1 MRRGR
6 RHAGEETNMTR
17 MLAIATTFVF
27 LSCGS
32 ALAQISG
39 STPAPLGITSP
50 LGIGPAPAVPGTGI
64 PLGATEFN
72 SPGVSPMTS
81 GVSPLGA
88 APLSTTICSGI
99 NSLTGNLS
107 GGAMTGSSVG
117 SGMSNA
123 GTSASSMTFDGGG
136 NVGTASGTCAGIAG
150 STSGQAAASASS
162 PTMATSSS
170 SVGRVG
176 IPMGSTELG
185 VGGLSP
191 APQIPTVNPS
201 VPSSILTTPC
211 STTGIATMGTTSGGT
226 VAGSC

>member
-1 MRRGR
+1 
-6 RHAGEETNMTR
+6 MTR
-17 MLAIATTFVF
+17 SLAIATAFVF
-27 LSCGS
+27 VSCGS
-32 ALAQISG
+32 VLAQVS
-39 STPAPLGITSP
+39 SSAPAPLGITSP

-81 GVSPLGA
+81 GVSPLGS
-88 APLSTTICSGI
+88 APLSTTTCAGI
-99 NSLTGNLS
+99 NSLAGGLS

-117 SGMSNA
+117 SGISAA

-136 NVGTASGTCAGIAG
+136 NVGTASGTCG
-150 STSGQAAASASS
+150 SITGTTSGQAAASASS

-191 APQIPTVNPS
+191 LPQIPTVNPS
-201 VPSSILTTPC
+201 APSSILSTPC
-211 STTGIATMGTTSGGT
+211 ATTGIGAMGTTTGGT
-226 VAGSC
+226 LTGSC

>member
-1 MRRGR
+1 
-6 RHAGEETNMTR
+6 MTR
-17 MLAIATTFVF
+17 LAMIATATIL

-32 ALAQISG
+32 VLAQVSG
-39 STPAPLGITSP
+39 SAPSPLGITSP

-81 GVSPLGA
+81 GESPLGPA
-88 APLSTTICSGI
+88 ALSTTTCAGI
-99 NSLTGNLS
+99 NSPAGNLS
-107 GGAMTGSSVG
+107 GTGSMTGSSVG
-117 SGMSNA
+117 SGMSTA

-150 STSGQAAASASS
+150 TTSGQPAASASS

-170 SVGRVG
+170 SVGRAG

-191 APQIPTVNPS
+191 PPQILNSNPS
-201 VPSSILTTPC
+201 APTSTTGTPC
-211 STTGIATMGTTSGGT
+211 STGGTAEMGTTSSTGG
-226 VAGSC
+226 ALSGSC